1 MTSEIRANTL
11 KNRVG
16 LGTVSFTDTGPVV
29 SGIIT
34 ATTFVGA
41 LTGTASGN
49 PTLANGANNRIVTAT
64 GANALT
70 GEANLTWTGTYF
82 ETSGGAESWTMR
94 AKSGGPESKIG
105 FQNQYL
111 ANGYTIGCGAA
122 NKSFVVYTDGQSNGE
137 RLRIDQTGISTFSQN
152 LFASKDFDVD
162 GHTNLDNVSIAG
174 VTTASGNITIS
185 NQAPALVLTDTDNNS
200 DFNIQAN
207 GGLLSF
213 NDTTNSATRLQINS
227 SGVVTIPG
235 NLDIDGS
242 TTFGAN
248 GTITAGANFVL
259 SSNKLRVSGSDTVGI
274 ECQRAGNATIQCT
287 DTTNSTDLQLR
298 ANSTGGL
305 VRTATQKPL
314 ILGTYQQER
323 LRINS
328 SGNVNIGPSADPR
341 KRLDITGPDGRSGA
355 SPGNSDTALIID
367 NDGGNG
373 AIIEFLSDNNAYGRL
388 FFTDTD
394 GSNRGQI
401 VYEHGNDAFQFSTA
415 GTEKLRIESG
425 GTIRTI
431 NGVQSGGNS
440 TGGFKFNSIYSGK
453 GYDIA
458 TQYATQANGG
468 SNGNDPM
475 FSGWWGSTN
484 TFRVNTDGKVKYGV
498 SLVHAVQSKGF
509 VLYPNNGG
517 NNKTTI
523 RVSGLVSGCFIF
535 QMGYYNSAGQ
545 GEGGFACAVSG
556 YMTTT
561 NQYLI
566 TNLHGPY
573 AHANSSISGIS
584 KQNSYFEF
592 TITNNHASYT
602 GGGSCGIIGN
612 DEMTI
617 TVTYHS

>member
-1 MTSEIRANTL
+1 
-11 KNRVG
+11 
-16 LGTVSFTDTGPVV
+16 
-29 SGIIT
+29 
-34 ATTFVGA
+34 
-41 LTGTASGN
+41 
-49 PTLANGANNRIVTAT
+49 
-64 GANALT
+64 
-70 GEANLTWTGTYF
+70 
-82 ETSGGAESWTMR
+82 
-94 AKSGGPESKIG
+94 
-105 FQNQYL
+105 
-111 ANGYTIGCGAA
+111 
-122 NKSFVVYTDGQSNGE
+122 
-137 RLRIDQTGISTFSQN
+137 
-152 LFASKDFDVD
+152 

-415 GTEKLRIESG
+415 GDERLRIDSQGRIRVGDSINANINPFKMGVKETSNENAAILFLDTDNMRGGIVGSTKGNNELITGTGNMDFVVGSLYSDTHIIRGVSG
-425 GTIRTI
+425 NTNGAIGMTIEGATGHIGINNTNPTLELEISLDSGSTSPTSGTTPH
-431 NGVQSGGNS
+431 GLGLSFGNS
-440 TGGFKFNSIYSGK
+440 DGNNAGIY
-453 GYDIA
+453 
-458 TQYATQANGG
+458 
-468 SNGNDPM
+468 
-475 FSGWWGSTN
+475 FSG
-484 TFRVNTDGKVKYGV
+484 
-498 SLVHAVQSKGF
+498 
-509 VLYPNNGG
+509 
-517 NNKTTI
+517 
-523 RVSGLVSGCFIF
+523 
-535 QMGYYNSAGQ
+535 
-545 GEGGFACAVSG
+545 
-556 YMTTT
+556 
-561 NQYLI
+561 
-566 TNLHGPY
+566 
-573 AHANSSISGIS
+573 
-584 KQNSYFEF
+584 
-592 TITNNHASYT
+592 
-602 GGGSCGIIGN
+602 
-612 DEMTI
+612 
-617 TVTYHS
+617 